1 LHLGHASTFWV
12 AQERARERTG
22 TLILRNED
30 LDPMRCKPEFVA
42 AMIEDM
48 HWFGLEWQEGP
59 DCDGAFGPY
68 NQSERREYYVNA
80 FEKLQAGGFIYPCR
94 CSRRDVARALGAP
107 QGAEDEPIYPGTC
120 RPKPGGTGHDTESE
134 PKSADLT
141 IGSWRFR
148 VSDGEVVSFVDGHFG
163 QQQFEAG
170 KDFGDFVVWR
180 RDAGPSYQLSVVV
193 DDSAMQITEVVRGAD
208 LLLSTARQILI
219 YRALNLPI
227 PAFYHCSL
235 VTDDSGARLAK
246 RHDALSLREL
256 RAQGFTPGNLRA
268 RAQLT

>member
-12 AQERARERTG
+12 AQQRSREHSG

-30 LDPMRCKPEFVA
+30 LDPIRCKSDFVS

-59 DCDGAFGPY
+59 DCGGAFGPY
-68 NQSERREYYVNA
+68 NQSERREHYLSA

-94 CSRRDVARALGAP
+94 CSRRDVARASGAP
-107 QGAEDEPIYPGTC
+107 QGGEDEPIYPGTC
-120 RPKPGGTGHDTESE
+120 RPRPGGMGHDTVSE
-134 PKSADLT
+134 PKSGDPT

-148 VSDGEVVSFVDGHFG
+148 VSDGEGVSFLDGHFG

-180 RDAGPSYQLSVVV
+180 RDAGASYQLAVVV

-256 RAQGFTPGNLRA
+256 RAQGFTPEKLRA
-268 RAQLT
+268 RAQLK